1 MFSKTKP
8 LGSLKSILPPIHQ
21 PLPLNQRE
29 SQKLLDVL
37 KASFRA
43 HLDKEH
49 GWTPDTNHV
58 APAAPAVTY
67 LPSASASK
75 DVPARPT
82 DKHMRAILENPLFN
96 NKAFVPPSV
105 AAAASVSVSAAP
117 AVRNN
122 RNEVF
127 QLAVSKGIMNIQ
139 RALGFLLAVQRDIQL
154 SAAVSVT
161 QGMKESGAGLLVLR
175 WLRSSGE
182 ERSLSF
188 LGNRTFTRLL
198 LRYMVAEGL
207 DELAW
212 SWFHRLLNEPALTT
226 GSPERAAYPAALLD
240 GLIMAKS
247 QAIEL
252 DDAYTSLLRGKEVI
266 NVTPMAST
274 QHLVHAWSRLCWHT
288 TGESYKH
295 QIPAASLFESFVA
308 VHNELPKPFPM
319 AVAHLMLYHP
329 TKPSPALALKYLK
342 NGYVWNTKL
351 PSYRADNK
359 PADAKFPTKLAS
371 LTLDTIENL
380 MQNGEFAKAQRL
392 MERFKTHLAPMG
404 PHLGAVAF

>member
-1 MFSKTKP
+1 MFSKTAA

-49 GWTPDTNHV
+49 GWTPDTTNQV
-58 APAAPAVTY
+58 GSPLAAAPSVTH
-67 LPSASASK
+67 LQSSASNK
-75 DVPARPT
+75 DVPTGSPARPT

-96 NKAFVPPSV
+96 NKAF
-105 AAAASVSVSAAP
+105 AAAASATAAP
-117 AVRNN
+117 AIKTSN

-127 QLAVSKGIMNIQ
+127 QLAVSKGIMNTQ

-182 ERSLSF
+182 ERSLGF

-226 GSPERAAYPAALLD
+226 GSPERAAFPAALLD
-240 GLIMAKS
+240 SLIMAKS

-252 DDAYTSLLRGKEVI
+252 DEAYTSMLRGKQVVA
-266 NVTPMAST
+266 VTSGAST
-274 QHLVHAWSRLCWHT
+274 QHLVNAWSRLCWHT
-288 TGESYKH
+288 TGQSYKH
-295 QIPAASLFESFVA
+295 QIPANASLFESFVA
-308 VHNELPKPFPM
+308 VHDELPKPFPM
-319 AVAHLMLYHP
+319 AMAHLMLYHP
-329 TKPSPALALKYLK
+329 TKPSAALALKYLQ
-342 NGYVWNTKL
+342 NGFVWNT
-351 PSYRADNK
+351 
-359 PADAKFPTKLAS
+359 KFPTKLAS

-380 MQNGEFAKAQRL
+380 MQSGEFAKAQRL
-392 MERFKTHLAPMG
+392 MERFKTHLAPLG
-404 PHLGAVAF
+404 PMGAVAF

>member
-1 MFSKTKP
+1 MFFKTKP

-49 GWTPDTNHV
+49 GWTPDTNQV
-58 APAAPAVTY
+58 APAAPTVTY
-67 LPSASASK
+67 LPSASPASSK

-105 AAAASVSVSAAP
+105 AAPAP

-122 RNEVF
+122 RNDIF
-127 QLAVSKGIMNIQ
+127 QLAVSKGIMNTQ

-161 QGMKESGAGLLVLR
+161 QSMKESGAGLLVLR
-175 WLRSSGE
+175 WLRSSGK
-182 ERSLSF
+182 ERSLGF

-212 SWFHRLLNEPALTT
+212 SWFQRLLNEPALTT
-226 GSPERAAYPAALLD
+226 GNPERAAHPAVLLD
-240 GLIMAKS
+240 SLIMAKS

-252 DDAYTSLLRGKEVI
+252 DEAYTSMLRGKEVI
-266 NVTPMAST
+266 DDTSASA
-274 QHLVHAWSRLCWHT
+274 QHLMHAWRRLCWHT
-288 TGESYKH
+288 TGQSYKH
-295 QIPAASLFESFVA
+295 QIPPASLFESFAA
-308 VHNELPKPFPM
+308 VHNEFRKPLPM
-319 AVAHLMLYHP
+319 AMAHLALYHP
-329 TKPSPALALKYLK
+329 TNPSPNLALEYLS
-342 NGYVWNTKL
+342 NEYVWNTRL
-351 PSYRADNK
+351 PNYKPDN
-359 PADAKFPTKLAS
+359 PEAKYITKLAS
-371 LTLDTIENL
+371 LMLDTIQNL
-380 MQNGEFAKAQRL
+380 MQSGRFTEAQRL
-392 MERFKTHLAPMG
+392 MERFRTHLAPMG
-404 PHLGAVAF
+404 PHLEAIAF

>member
-1 MFSKTKP
+1 MFKTKA

-49 GWTPDTNHV
+49 GWTPDTNQV
-58 APAAPAVTY
+58 APAAPTVTY
-67 LPSASASK
+67 LPSSK

-96 NKAFVPPSV
+96 NKAFAPPSV
-105 AAAASVSVSAAP
+105 AAAAPVKS
-117 AVRNN
+117 N

-139 RALGFLLAVQRDIQL
+139 RALGFLLAVHRDIQL

-161 QGMKESGAGLLVLR
+161 QSMKDSGAGLLVLR

-182 ERSLSF
+182 ERSLDF
-188 LGNRTFTRLL
+188 LANRTFTRLL
-198 LRYMVAEGL
+198 LRYMVAEGV

-212 SWFHRLLNEPALTT
+212 SWFQRLLNEPALTT
-226 GSPERAAYPAALLD
+226 GSPERAAYPAVLLD
-240 GLIMAKS
+240 SLIMAKS

-252 DDAYTSLLRGKEVI
+252 DEAYTSMLRGKEVI
-266 NVTPMAST
+266 DDTSSST
-274 QHLVHAWSRLCWHT
+274 EHLVNAWRRLCWHT
-288 TGESYKH
+288 TGQSYKH
-295 QIPAASLFESFVA
+295 QTPQKASLFDDFVTI
-308 VHNELPKPFPM
+308 HDKLPKPFPM
-319 AVAHLMLYHP
+319 AVAHLTLYHP
-329 TKPSPALALKYLK
+329 TNPSPDLALEYLG
-342 NGYVWNTKL
+342 NEYIWNTRL
-351 PSYRADNK
+351 PNYDTDKAQSASKNYV
-359 PADAKFPTKLAS
+359 TKLAS
-371 LTLDTIENL
+371 LTLDTIQNL
-380 MQNGEFAKAQRL
+380 MQSGRFGEAQNL
-392 MERFKTHLAPMG
+392 MERFRTHLAPKNIR
-404 PHLGAVAF
+404 AVAY

>member
-1 MFSKTKP
+1 MFFKTKP

-49 GWTPDTNHV
+49 GWTPDTNQV
-58 APAAPAVTY
+58 APAAPTVTY
-67 LPSASASK
+67 LPSSSSK

-105 AAAASVSVSAAP
+105 AAAAAAS
-117 AVRNN
+117 VRNN
-122 RNEVF
+122 RNDVF
-127 QLAVSKGIMNIQ
+127 QLAVSKGIMNTQ

-154 SAAVSVT
+154 SAAVSVG

-182 ERSLSF
+182 ERSLGF

-252 DDAYTSLLRGKEVI
+252 DEAYTSMLRGKEVI
-266 NVTPMAST
+266 ADTSAST

-295 QIPAASLFESFVA
+295 QIPATSLFESFVA
-308 VHNELPKPFPM
+308 VHDELPKPFPM

-351 PSYRADNK
+351 PSYRADK
-359 PADAKFPTKLAS
+359 PDAKFPTKLAS

-404 PHLGAVAF
+404 PHYGAVAF

>member
-1 MFSKTKP
+1 MFKTKP

-29 SQKLLDVL
+29 SQKLLNVL

-43 HLDKEH
+43 HLDREH
-49 GWTPDTNHV
+49 GWTPDTNQV
-58 APAAPAVTY
+58 APATPTVTY
-67 LPSASASK
+67 LPSASPASSK

-96 NKAFVPPSV
+96 NKAFVSRSV
-105 AAAASVSVSAAP
+105 AAPAP

-122 RNEVF
+122 RNEIF

-139 RALGFLLAVQRDIQL
+139 RALGFLLAVQNDIQL

-161 QGMKESGAGLLVLR
+161 QSMKESGAGLLVLR

-198 LRYMVAEGL
+198 LRYMVAEGV

-212 SWFHRLLNEPALTT
+212 SWFQRLLNEPALTT
-226 GSPERAAYPAALLD
+226 GNPERAAYPAILLD
-240 GLIMAKS
+240 SLIMAKS

-252 DDAYTSLLRGKEVI
+252 DEAYTSMLRGKEVI
-266 NVTPMAST
+266 DNTSAST
-274 QHLVHAWSRLCWHT
+274 QHLVQAWRKLCWQT
-288 TGESYKH
+288 TGQSYKH
-295 QIPAASLFESFVA
+295 QIPPASLFESFVA
-308 VHNELPKPFPM
+308 VHDKLPKPLPM
-319 AVAHLMLYHP
+319 SVAHLTLYHP
-329 TKPSPALALKYLK
+329 TNPSSKLALEYLK
-342 NGYVWNTKL
+342 NDHVWNVKL
-351 PSYRADNK
+351 SNCKSDN
-359 PADAKFPTKLAS
+359 PESRFITSLAS
-371 LTLDTIENL
+371 LTLDTIQNL
-380 MQNGEFAKAQRL
+380 MQTGRFTEAQKL
-392 MERFKTHLAPMG
+392 MERFKTHLAPIG
-404 PHLGAVAF
+404 PHLGAIAF